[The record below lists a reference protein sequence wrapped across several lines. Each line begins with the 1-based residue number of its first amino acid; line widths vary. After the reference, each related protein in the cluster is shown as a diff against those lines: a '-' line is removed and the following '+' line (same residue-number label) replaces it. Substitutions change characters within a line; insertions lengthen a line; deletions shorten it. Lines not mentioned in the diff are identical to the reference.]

1 MVDSAARL
9 KVAARANVPPFHV
22 MDLLAASNRRQ
33 ETHGDLL
40 NLVAGQPST
49 GAPQPVVA
57 EAKRLLDADVLPKSI
72 VCTASTAVDVLAT
85 LFSDEVAVTAV
96 LPDQADVRPPARRN
110 LAEMRRRFRDDHPHV
125 EVVALRRADGTAAS
139 RREAAGCRSRHPAPE
154 DAARLEATL

>member
-57 EAKRLLDADVLPKSI
+57 EAKRLLDADVLGYT
-72 VCTASTAVDVLAT
+72 VASG
-85 LFSDEVAVTAV
+85 V
-96 LPDQADVRPPARRN
+96 LPCARRS
-110 LAEMRRRFRDDHPHV
+110 RSI
-125 EVVALRRADGTAAS
+125 TATPMTS
-139 RREAAGCRSRHPAPE
+139 TSPP
-154 DAARLEATL
+154 TTW